1 MRSSKRRL
9 TALILTACLLLSC
22 GSRRQRTH
30 AESQEQSQQRSELA
44 VREATQRSRD
54 SAIEEW
60 ELLLLDTIIPQSDI
74 QLVTGDS
81 LLGMTWPEQAM
92 TVRYRH
98 ARRRIVQER
107 DSVAQQRRA
116 LERGTQQQSHR
127 QQQTVTER
135 QPTGR
140 IAHGLR
146 IACLMGGC
154 LIVIGAAT
162 LIWRGVGHRTKSIL
176 RKNIVLR

>member
-30 AESQEQSQQRSELA
+30 AVSQEQSQQRSELA
-44 VREATQRSRD
+44 VREATQHRRD
-54 SAIEEW
+54 SSLEEW

-81 LLGMTWPEQAM
+81 LLGMTWLERSA
-92 TVRYRH
+92 VRYLH
-98 ARRRIVQER
+98 ARRRVVQER
-107 DSVAQQRRA
+107 DSVGQQRRA
-116 LERGTQQQSHR
+116 LERATQQQSLR

-140 IAHGLR
+140 IAHGL
-146 IACLMGGC
+146 CLGLLIGGL
-154 LIVIGAAT
+154 LIIIGAAT
-162 LIWRGVGHRTKSIL
+162 LIWRGVGLRAKSIL

>member
-22 GSRRQRTH
+22 GSRRHRTH
-30 AESQEQSQQRSELA
+30 TESQEQSRQRSELA
-44 VREATQRSRD
+44 VREATQHSRD
-54 SAIEEW
+54 STIEEW

-74 QLVTGDS
+74 KLIPGDS
-81 LLGMTWPEQAM
+81 LLGVTWSERPA
-92 TVRYRH
+92 VRYLH
-98 ARRRIVQER
+98 ARRRVVQER

-116 LERGTQQQSHR
+116 LERATQQQSLR

-146 IACLMGGC
+146 IACLIGGL
-154 LIVIGAAT
+154 LIMFGAAT
-162 LIWRGVGHRTKSIL
+162 LIWRGVGLRTKSVF
-176 RKNIVLR
+176 RKDIVLR

>member
-30 AESQEQSQQRSELA
+30 AESHEQSQQRSELA

-81 LLGMTWPEQAM
+81 LLGMTWPERPS
-92 TVRYRH
+92 VRYLH

-107 DSVAQQRRA
+107 DSVGQQRRA
-116 LERGTQQQSHR
+116 LERATQQQSLR

-146 IACLMGGC
+146 IACLIGGL
-154 LIVIGAAT
+154 LIMFGAAT

>member
-44 VREATQRSRD
+44 VREATQHRRD
-54 SAIEEW
+54 SSLEEW

-81 LLGMTWPEQAM
+81 LLGMTWPERPS
-92 TVRYRH
+92 VRYLH

-107 DSVAQQRRA
+107 DSVGQQRRA
-116 LERGTQQQSHR
+116 LERATQQQSLR

-146 IACLMGGC
+146 IACLIGGL
-154 LIVIGAAT
+154 LIMIGAAT
-162 LIWRGVGHRTKSIL
+162 LICRGVGLRAKSIL

>member
-1 MRSSKRRL
+1 M
-9 TALILTACLLLSC
+9 
-22 GSRRQRTH
+22 
-30 AESQEQSQQRSELA
+30 
-44 VREATQRSRD
+44 REATQRSRD

-81 LLGMTWPEQAM
+81 LLGMTWPERPS
-92 TVRYRH
+92 VRYLH

-107 DSVAQQRRA
+107 DSVGQQRRA
-116 LERGTQQQSHR
+116 LERATQQQSLR

-146 IACLMGGC
+146 IACLIGGL
-154 LIVIGAAT
+154 LIMFGAAT

>member
-44 VREATQRSRD
+44 VREATQHRRD
-54 SAIEEW
+54 SSLEEW
-60 ELLLLDTIIPQSDI
+60 ELLLLDTLIPQSDI

-81 LLGMTWPEQAM
+81 LLGMTWPERPS
-92 TVRYRH
+92 VRYLH
-98 ARRRIVQER
+98 ARRRVVQER
-107 DSVAQQRRA
+107 DSVAQQRTK
-116 LERGTQQQSHR
+116 LKDEMQQQSLR

-146 IACLMGGC
+146 IACLIGAL
-154 LIVIGAAT
+154 LIMIGAAT
-162 LIWRGVGHRTKSIL
+162 LIWRSVGLRTKSIL

>member
-30 AESQEQSQQRSELA
+30 AESQEQSQQRCELA
-44 VREATQRSRD
+44 VREATQHRRD
-54 SAIEEW
+54 SSLEEW

-81 LLGMTWPEQAM
+81 LLGMTWPERPA
-92 TVRYRH
+92 VRYLH
-98 ARRRIVQER
+98 ARRRVVQER
-107 DSVAQQRRA
+107 DSVGQQRRA
-116 LERGTQQQSHR
+116 LERATQQQSLR

-140 IAHGLR
+140 IAHGL
-146 IACLMGGC
+146 CLGLLIGGL
-154 LIVIGAAT
+154 LIIIGAAT
-162 LIWRGVGHRTKSIL
+162 LIWRGVGLRAKSIL

>member
-30 AESQEQSQQRSELA
+30 AVSQEQSQQRSELA
-44 VREATQRSRD
+44 VREATQHRRD
-54 SAIEEW
+54 SSLEEW

-81 LLGMTWPEQAM
+81 LLGMTWPERPA
-92 TVRYRH
+92 VRYLH
-98 ARRRIVQER
+98 ARRRVVQER
-107 DSVAQQRRA
+107 DSVAQQRTK
-116 LERGTQQQSHR
+116 LKDEMQQQSLR

-146 IACLMGGC
+146 IACLIGGL

-162 LIWRGVGHRTKSIL
+162 LICRGVGRRTKSIL

>member
-9 TALILTACLLLSC
+9 TALILTACILLSC

-44 VREATQRSRD
+44 VREATQHRHD
-54 SAIEEW
+54 SSLEEW
-60 ELLLLDTIIPQSDI
+60 ELLLLDTLIPQSDI

-81 LLGMTWPEQAM
+81 LLGMTWPERPS
-92 TVRYRH
+92 VRYLH
-98 ARRRIVQER
+98 ARRRVVQER
-107 DSVAQQRRA
+107 DSVAQQRTK
-116 LERGTQQQSHR
+116 LKDEMQQQSLR

-146 IACLMGGC
+146 IACLIGAL
-154 LIVIGAAT
+154 LIMIGAAT
-162 LIWRGVGHRTKSIL
+162 LIWRSVGLRTKSIL

>member
-1 MRSSKRRL
+1 MRSSKRQL

-30 AESQEQSQQRSELA
+30 AVSQEQSQQRSELA
-44 VREATQRSRD
+44 VREATQHRRD
-54 SAIEEW
+54 SSLEEW

-81 LLGMTWPEQAM
+81 LLGMTWPERPA
-92 TVRYRH
+92 VRYLH
-98 ARRRIVQER
+98 ARRRVVQER

-116 LERGTQQQSHR
+116 LERATQQQSLR
-127 QQQTVTER
+127 LQQTVTER

-146 IACLMGGC
+146 IACLIGAC

-162 LIWRGVGHRTKSIL
+162 LICRGVGRRAKSIL
-176 RKNIVLR
+176 LKNIVLR

>member
-81 LLGMTWPEQAM
+81 LLGMTWPERPS
-92 TVRYRH
+92 VRYLH

-107 DSVAQQRRA
+107 DSVGQQRRA
-116 LERGTQQQSHR
+116 LERATQQQSLR

-146 IACLMGGC
+146 IACLIGGL
-154 LIVIGAAT
+154 LIMIGAAT
-162 LIWRGVGHRTKSIL
+162 LICRGVGLRAKSIL

>member
-30 AESQEQSQQRSELA
+30 AVSQEQSQQRSELA
-44 VREATQRSRD
+44 VREATQHRRD
-54 SAIEEW
+54 SSLEEW

-81 LLGMTWPEQAM
+81 LLGMTWPERPA
-92 TVRYRH
+92 VRYLH
-98 ARRRIVQER
+98 ARRRVVQER
-107 DSVAQQRRA
+107 DSVAQQRTK
-116 LERGTQQQSHR
+116 LKDEMQQQSLR

-146 IACLMGGC
+146 IACLIGGL
-154 LIVIGAAT
+154 LIMIGAAT
-162 LIWRGVGHRTKSIL
+162 LICRGVGLRAKSIL

>member
-9 TALILTACLLLSC
+9 TALILTACILLSC

-44 VREATQRSRD
+44 VREATQHRRD
-54 SAIEEW
+54 SSLEEW
-60 ELLLLDTIIPQSDI
+60 ELLLLDTLIPQSDI

-81 LLGMTWPEQAM
+81 LLGMTWPERPS
-92 TVRYRH
+92 VRYLH
-98 ARRRIVQER
+98 ARRRVVQER
-107 DSVAQQRRA
+107 DSVAQQRTK
-116 LERGTQQQSHR
+116 LKDEMQQQSLR

-146 IACLMGGC
+146 IACLIGAL
-154 LIVIGAAT
+154 LIMIGAAT
-162 LIWRGVGHRTKSIL
+162 LIWRSVGLRTKSIL

>member
-1 MRSSKRRL
+1 MRSSKRQL
-9 TALILTACLLLSC
+9 TALILTACILLSC

-30 AESQEQSQQRSELA
+30 AESHEQSQQRSELA

-81 LLGMTWPEQAM
+81 LLGMTWLERSA
-92 TVRYRH
+92 VRYLH
-98 ARRRIVQER
+98 ARRRVVQER
-107 DSVAQQRRA
+107 DSVGQQRRA
-116 LERGTQQQSHR
+116 LERATQQQSLR

-146 IACLMGGC
+146 IACLIGAL
-154 LIVIGAAT
+154 LIMIGAAT
-162 LIWRGVGHRTKSIL
+162 LIWRSVGLRTKSIL

>member
-9 TALILTACLLLSC
+9 TALILTACILLSC

-44 VREATQRSRD
+44 VREATQHRRD
-54 SAIEEW
+54 SSLEEW
-60 ELLLLDTIIPQSDI
+60 ELLLLDTLIPQSDI

-81 LLGMTWPEQAM
+81 LLGMTWPERPA
-92 TVRYRH
+92 VRYLH
-98 ARRRIVQER
+98 ARRRVVQER
-107 DSVAQQRRA
+107 DSVAQQRTK
-116 LERGTQQQSHR
+116 LKDEMQQQSLR

-146 IACLMGGC
+146 IACLIGAL
-154 LIVIGAAT
+154 LIMIGAAT
-162 LIWRGVGHRTKSIL
+162 LIWRSVGLRTKSIL

>member
-9 TALILTACLLLSC
+9 TALILTACILLSC

-44 VREATQRSRD
+44 VREATQHRRD
-54 SAIEEW
+54 SSLEEW
-60 ELLLLDTIIPQSDI
+60 ELLLLDTLIPQSDI

-81 LLGMTWPEQAM
+81 LLGMTWPERPS
-92 TVRYRH
+92 VRYLH

-107 DSVAQQRRA
+107 DSVGQQRRA
-116 LERGTQQQSHR
+116 LERATQQQSLR
-127 QQQTVTER
+127 QQQTMTER

-146 IACLMGGC
+146 IACLIGGL
-154 LIVIGAAT
+154 LIMIGAAT
-162 LIWRGVGHRTKSIL
+162 LIWRGVGLRAKSIL